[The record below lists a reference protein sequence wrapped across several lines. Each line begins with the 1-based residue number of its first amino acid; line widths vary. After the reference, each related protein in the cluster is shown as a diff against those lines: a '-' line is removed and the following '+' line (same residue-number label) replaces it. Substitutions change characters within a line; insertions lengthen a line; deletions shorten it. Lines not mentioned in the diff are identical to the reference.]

1 MASLHRLRDPSPQ
14 LPQISEKYE
23 FDQVEPRI
31 RAIAT
36 GWNPP
41 TPEQCLS
48 TETQKRL
55 LASHAEA
62 VSCGAQGIFPHALD
76 VNASVSALHVIAKV
90 LKPNTV
96 IGVDCYYD
104 YTKNKPGVKVGII
117 QTLTQRVESLEAQLE
132 ALSAQNQAVSGIPSP
147 ASTVQDVNALRNLVS
162 SLMEEWRENNTPPND
177 APGQRLNSAPDRDVQ
192 DSRMSAS
199 GPETSRKRPCPD
211 PGSSVNYT
219 SQVDLPPDNLINGI
233 LDAYFSVVH
242 PFIPILHEPLFRSR
256 LRDPAERP
264 KLIPLLHAMMVCSL
278 RYVANERLA
287 AEWSTS
293 HPGALQKSRDFVVL
307 SSIDNLSVE
316 SAQSLIIIAFVHICD
331 GNGSKA
337 WPIVGAL
344 TRAVVYMGL
353 HVEPDEGQQGDPC
366 IEPFRCLPSARVW
379 TEMEE
384 RRRVFWNV
392 FLLDRFCSFTTG
404 WNMSLSSDD
413 VKLRLPS
420 DGTYWAKEEPVTT
433 PFFNIWDTTLAK
445 IGMSVSFLPGH
456 FSSLAD
462 REKYV
467 DNTPSRSE
475 RVSPVLQAP
484 GTQTVDLSTIGSFSY
499 CIEATESLNRIV
511 KFFLQRPVNLQSKQE
526 FGAWLTRFKELDL
539 QLIHWKMFLPRRWKD
554 SNISKEPAFV
564 HMDPN
569 LTLAHITHNTSMIL
583 LHQCIAYPR
592 ANLVD
597 KLRQASIASA
607 ETCQL
612 AASETANIV
621 QKYLQYTP
629 FVGLVNAQF
638 VFCAFVSARVM
649 LVHSRL
655 HRTELPE
662 GYNILLWSLEQMSAR
677 WVSSN
682 PNLRLAQGN
691 DNFAN
696 ALLSQLQ
703 RLQERCKYIETS
715 ELDAL
720 GYAVEVSFALGIRS
734 PPASLGESQWVRERR
749 AQQRHSI
756 IPVNGQRSH
765 YMNSSPSVQ
774 RPNQRSVHG
783 HAYAAQQDVAPSVN
797 ATPSGPQVESAEA
810 VRNMSLWNGNQTP
823 SQERMSTFRT
833 GGVYSTRTGP
843 QAPMDGLFPA
853 AATSPFDGSDSF
865 AALSN
870 FLLDPQYLDMDRII
884 SFQDSFTR

>member
-1 MASLHRLRDPSPQ
+1 MESPDVRGTAVP
-14 LPQISEKYE
+14 LTS
-23 FDQVEPRI
+23 D
-31 RAIAT
+31 
-36 GWNPP
+36 
-41 TPEQCLS
+41 
-48 TETQKRL
+48 TETPACQ
-55 LASHAEA
+55 
-62 VSCGAQGIFPHALD
+62 SCR
-76 VNASVSALHVIAKV
+76 SR
-90 LKPNTV
+90 
-96 IGVDCYYD
+96 VDCYYD

-132 ALSAQNQAVSGIPSP
+132 GLRTQHQADSGIPSP
-147 ASTVQDVNALRNLVS
+147 ASTVQDVNALRTLVS
-162 SLMEEWRENNTPPND
+162 SMMEEWRENNTSPNN
-177 APGQRLNSAPDRDVQ
+177 APDQRLNSPPDRDVH
-192 DSRMSAS
+192 DSTIQTSS
-199 GPETSRKRPCPD
+199 PETSRKRPCPD
-211 PGSSVNYT
+211 SRSFVD
-219 SQVDLPPDNLINGI
+219 SAFQVDLPPDNLMNGI

-256 LRDPAERP
+256 LRDPAEKP
-264 KLIPLLHAMMVCSL
+264 KLMPILHAMMVCAL

-287 AEWSTS
+287 ADWSTS

-307 SSIDNLSVE
+307 SSIDSLSVE
-316 SAQSLIIIAFVHICD
+316 GAQSLIIIAFVHICD
-331 GNGSKA
+331 GNASKA

-353 HVEPDEGQQGDPC
+353 HCEPDEDQQGDSC
-366 IEPFRCLPSARVW
+366 VQPFRYLPSARVW

-392 FLLDRFCSFTTG
+392 FLLDRFSSFTTG

-413 VKLRLPS
+413 VRLRLPS

-433 PFFNIWDTTLAK
+433 PFFNIWDTSLAK
-445 IGMSVSFLPGH
+445 IGKSVSFLPGH
-456 FSSLAD
+456 FSSIAD
-462 REKYV
+462 KEKDV
-467 DNTPSRSE
+467 DSNPSRSE

-484 GTQTVDLSTIGSFSY
+484 GARSVDLSTIGSFAY

-511 KFFLQRPVNLQSKQE
+511 KYFLQRPVNFQSKQE

-597 KLRQASIASA
+597 KLKQASISSA

-649 LVHSRL
+649 LVHSHL

-662 GYNILLWSLEQMSAR
+662 GYSVLLWSLQQMSAR

-682 PNLRLAQGN
+682 PNLRLTLKT
-691 DNFAN
+691 DNFASG
-696 ALLSQLQ
+696 LLSQLQ
-703 RLQERCKYIETS
+703 KLQERCKYVEPF

-720 GYAVEVSFALGIRS
+720 GYAIEVSFALGIRS

-765 YMNSSPSVQ
+765 YMNSSPCAH
-774 RPNQRSVHG
+774 RSDQCSDHD
-783 HAYAAQQDVAPSVN
+783 HASQPVVAPSVN
-797 ATPSGPQVESAEA
+797 VTPSGPPVASDATIRDMGQ
-810 VRNMSLWNGNQTP
+810 WNGNQISNQQRMNTLRARDAYP
-823 SQERMSTFRT
+823 SQT
-833 GGVYSTRTGP
+833 G
-843 QAPMDGLFPA
+843 PMDGLFPSASA
-853 AATSPFDGSDSF
+853 ASPLDGSDSF

-884 SFQDSFTR
+884 SFQDSFTH

>member
-1 MASLHRLRDPSPQ
+1 MESP
-14 LPQISEKYE
+14 
-23 FDQVEPRI
+23 DA
-31 RAIAT
+31 RAAPVN
-36 GWNPP
+36 GD
-41 TPEQCLS
+41 
-48 TETQKRL
+48 TETPACQSCRSRKLRCSRDLPSCTRCQRL
-55 LASHAEA
+55 
-62 VSCGAQGIFPHALD
+62 
-76 VNASVSALHVIAKV
+76 
-90 LKPNTV
+90 
-96 IGVDCYYD
+96 GVDCYYD

-132 ALSAQNQAVSGIPSP
+132 ALRAQHQAASGIPSP
-147 ASTVQDVNALRNLVS
+147 ASTIQDVNALRGLVS
-162 SLMEEWRENNTPPND
+162 SMMEEWRENNMLPTN
-177 APGQRLNSAPDRDVQ
+177 APDQRLNIGSDRDVH
-192 DSRMSAS
+192 DSTMPAS
-199 GPETSRKRPCPD
+199 SPEISRKRPCPD
-211 PGSSVNYT
+211 SSSSLDST
-219 SQVDLPPDNLINGI
+219 CQVDLPPDSLINGI

-264 KLIPLLHAMMVCSL
+264 KLISLLHAMM
-278 RYVANERLA
+278 
-287 AEWSTS
+287 WSTS

-307 SSIDNLSVE
+307 SSIDSLSVE

-331 GNGSKA
+331 GNANKA

-353 HVEPDEGQQGDPC
+353 HSEPDEGQQGDPC
-366 IEPFRCLPSARVW
+366 VQPFQCLPTARVW

-392 FLLDRFCSFTTG
+392 FLLDS
-404 WNMSLSSDD
+404 
-413 VKLRLPS
+413 
-420 DGTYWAKEEPVTT
+420 
-433 PFFNIWDTTLAK
+433 
-445 IGMSVSFLPGH
+445 
-456 FSSLAD
+456 
-462 REKYV
+462 
-467 DNTPSRSE
+467 
-475 RVSPVLQAP
+475 
-484 GTQTVDLSTIGSFSY
+484 
-499 CIEATESLNRIV
+499 
-511 KFFLQRPVNLQSKQE
+511 
-526 FGAWLTRFKELDL
+526 
-539 QLIHWKMFLPRRWKD
+539 WKMFLPRRWKD

-592 ANLVD
+592 ASLVD
-597 KLRQASIASA
+597 KLRQASISSA

-612 AASETANIV
+612 AATETANIV

-662 GYNILLWSLEQMSAR
+662 GYDILLWSLQQMSAR

-682 PNLRLAQGN
+682 PNLRLTQGN

-703 RLQERCKYIETS
+703 RLQERCKYIDPF

-734 PPASLGESQWVRERR
+734 PPTNSGESQWVRERR

-765 YMNSSPSVQ
+765 YMTSTPSAHRSSQST
-774 RPNQRSVHG
+774 VHDQAS
-783 HAYAAQQDVAPSVN
+783 HQNVTSSVN
-797 ATPSGPQVESAEA
+797 ATPPSPQVAPGPAMRETSQWN
-810 VRNMSLWNGNQTP
+810 RNHIPTQQHMGTVHAGSVYPTQTG
-823 SQERMSTFRT
+823 S
-833 GGVYSTRTGP
+833 
-843 QAPMDGLFPA
+843 QAPLDGLFPSVGEA
-853 AATSPFDGSDSF
+853 SPLDGSDSF
-865 AALSN
+865 VALSN

-884 SFQDSFTR
+884 SFQDSFTH

>member
-1 MASLHRLRDPSPQ
+1 MPPSFAGIDLLLGLNFATTSRNRMESPDVRGSAAPLTSDPETPACQSCR
-14 LPQISEKYE
+14 SR
-23 FDQVEPRI
+23 VE
-31 RAIAT
+31 
-36 GWNPP
+36 
-41 TPEQCLS
+41 
-48 TETQKRL
+48 
-55 LASHAEA
+55 
-62 VSCGAQGIFPHALD
+62 
-76 VNASVSALHVIAKV
+76 
-90 LKPNTV
+90 
-96 IGVDCYYD
+96 CYYD

-132 ALSAQNQAVSGIPSP
+132 VLRAQNQAHSGIPSP
-147 ASTVQDVNALRNLVS
+147 ASTVQDVNALRSLVS
-162 SLMEEWRENNTPPND
+162 SMMEEWRENNTSPTSVPD
-177 APGQRLNSAPDRDVQ
+177 QRLNSSPDRDVHE
-192 DSRMSAS
+192 SSMPAS
-199 GPETSRKRPCPD
+199 NTGTSRKRPCPD
-211 PGSSVNYT
+211 SRSSVD
-219 SQVDLPPDNLINGI
+219 SMFQVDLPPDSLINGI

-264 KLIPLLHAMMVCSL
+264 RLMPILHAMVVSAL

-307 SSIDNLSVE
+307 SSIDSLSVE
-316 SAQSLIIIAFVHICD
+316 GAQSLIIIAFVHICD
-331 GNGSKA
+331 GSASKA

-344 TRAVVYMGL
+344 ARGVVYMGL
-353 HVEPDEGQQGDPC
+353 HCESDEDQQGDPC
-366 IEPFRCLPSARVW
+366 VQSFRYLPPARVW

-433 PFFNIWDTTLAK
+433 PFFNIWDTSLAK
-445 IGMSVSFLPGH
+445 IGKSVSFLPGH
-456 FSSLAD
+456 FSSIAD
-462 REKYV
+462 KEK
-467 DNTPSRSE
+467 DADITPSRSE
-475 RVSPVLQAP
+475 RVSPVV
-484 GTQTVDLSTIGSFSY
+484 QTSGARSVDLSTIGSFAY

-511 KFFLQRPVNLQSKQE
+511 KYFLQRPVNFQSKQE

-597 KLRQASIASA
+597 KLKQASISSA

-649 LVHSRL
+649 LVHSHL
-655 HRTELPE
+655 HRTELPD
-662 GYNILLWSLEQMSAR
+662 GYSVLLWSLQQMSAR

-682 PNLRLAQGN
+682 PSLRLTPQT
-691 DNFAN
+691 DNLASG
-696 ALLSQLQ
+696 LLSQLQ
-703 RLQERCKYIETS
+703 KLQERCKYVEPF

-720 GYAVEVSFALGIRS
+720 GYAIEVSFALGIRS
-734 PPASLGESQWVRERR
+734 PPASIGESQWVKERR

-765 YMNSSPSVQ
+765 YMNGSPSAQ
-774 RPNQRSVHG
+774 RPDHCSVHDPASQSTG
-783 HAYAAQQDVAPSVN
+783 APSAN
-797 ATPSGPQVESAEA
+797 TTPSGPQVVSGATM
-810 VRNMSLWNGNQTP
+810 RDMGQWNGYQTSNQQGISTARARNVYTP
-823 SQERMSTFRT
+823 Q
-833 GGVYSTRTGP
+833 TGP
-843 QAPMDGLFPA
+843 HASMDGIFPSAGA
-853 AATSPFDGSDSF
+853 ASPLDGSDSF

-884 SFQDSFTR
+884 SFQDSFTH

>member
-1 MASLHRLRDPSPQ
+1 MESPDVRGTAVP
-14 LPQISEKYE
+14 LNS
-23 FDQVEPRI
+23 D
-31 RAIAT
+31 
-36 GWNPP
+36 
-41 TPEQCLS
+41 
-48 TETQKRL
+48 TETPACQSCRSRKLRCSRDLPSCTRCQRL
-55 LASHAEA
+55 
-62 VSCGAQGIFPHALD
+62 
-76 VNASVSALHVIAKV
+76 
-90 LKPNTV
+90 
-96 IGVDCYYD
+96 GVDCYYD

-132 ALSAQNQAVSGIPSP
+132 ALRTQHQAVSGIPSP
-147 ASTVQDVNALRNLVS
+147 ASTVQDVNALRTLVS
-162 SLMEEWRENNTPPND
+162 SMMEEWRENNTSPNNMSD
-177 APGQRLNSAPDRDVQ
+177 QRLNSPQDRDVH
-192 DSRMSAS
+192 DSTVS
-199 GPETSRKRPCPD
+199 GSSPETSRKRPCPD
-211 PGSSVNYT
+211 SRSSVDPT
-219 SQVDLPPDNLINGI
+219 FQVQLPPDNLMSGI

-264 KLIPLLHAMMVCSL
+264 KLMPILHAMMVCSL
-278 RYVANERLA
+278 R
-287 AEWSTS
+287 TS

-307 SSIDNLSVE
+307 SSIDSLSVE
-316 SAQSLIIIAFVHICD
+316 GAQSLVIIAFVHICD
-331 GNGSKA
+331 GNASKA

-353 HVEPDEGQQGDPC
+353 HCEPDEDQQGDSC
-366 IEPFRCLPSARVW
+366 VQSFRYLPSVRVW

-392 FLLDRFCSFTTG
+392 FLLDR
-404 WNMSLSSDD
+404 
-413 VKLRLPS
+413 
-420 DGTYWAKEEPVTT
+420 
-433 PFFNIWDTTLAK
+433 
-445 IGMSVSFLPGH
+445 
-456 FSSLAD
+456 
-462 REKYV
+462 
-467 DNTPSRSE
+467 
-475 RVSPVLQAP
+475 
-484 GTQTVDLSTIGSFSY
+484 
-499 CIEATESLNRIV
+499 
-511 KFFLQRPVNLQSKQE
+511 
-526 FGAWLTRFKELDL
+526 
-539 QLIHWKMFLPRRWKD
+539 WKMFLPRRWKD

-597 KLRQASIASA
+597 KLKQASISSA

-649 LVHSRL
+649 LVHSHL

-662 GYNILLWSLEQMSAR
+662 GYSVLLWSLQQMSAR

-682 PNLRLAQGN
+682 PNLRLTLKT
-691 DNFAN
+691 DNFASG
-696 ALLSQLQ
+696 LLSQLQ
-703 RLQERCKYIETS
+703 KLQERCKYVEPF

-720 GYAVEVSFALGIRS
+720 GYAIEVSFALGIRS
-734 PPASLGESQWVRERR
+734 PPASLGESQWIRERR

-765 YMNSSPSVQ
+765 YMNSSPCAH
-774 RPNQRSVHG
+774 RSDQCSDHD
-783 HAYAAQQDVAPSVN
+783 HASQPVVAPSVN
-797 ATPSGPQVESAEA
+797 VTPSGPQVASDATI
-810 VRNMSLWNGNQTP
+810 RDMGQWNGNQI
-823 SQERMSTFRT
+823 SNQQRMDTLRT
-833 GGVYSTRTGP
+833 RDAYATQTGP
-843 QAPMDGLFPA
+843 VDGLFPSASA
-853 AATSPFDGSDSF
+853 ASPLDGSDSF

-884 SFQDSFTR
+884 SFQDSFTH

>member
-1 MASLHRLRDPSPQ
+1 MESP
-14 LPQISEKYE
+14 
-23 FDQVEPRI
+23 DA
-31 RAIAT
+31 RAVPLN
-36 GWNPP
+36 GD
-41 TPEQCLS
+41 
-48 TETQKRL
+48 TETPACQ
-55 LASHAEA
+55 
-62 VSCGAQGIFPHALD
+62 SCR
-76 VNASVSALHVIAKV
+76 SR
-90 LKPNTV
+90 
-96 IGVDCYYD
+96 VDCYYD

-177 APGQRLNSAPDRDVQ
+177 APDQRLNSPPDRDVQ
-192 DSRMSAS
+192 DSTTSAS

-211 PGSSVNYT
+211 PGSSVDYT

-242 PFIPILHEPLFRSR
+242 PFIPILHEPLLRSR

-331 GNGSKA
+331 GNGGKA

-353 HVEPDEGQQGDPC
+353 HIEPDEGQQGDPC
-366 IEPFRCLPSARVW
+366 IEPIRCLPPARVW

-445 IGMSVSFLPGH
+445 IGKSVSFLPGH
-456 FSSLAD
+456 LSSLAD
-462 REKYV
+462 KEKYV

-475 RVSPVLQAP
+475 RVSPVLQAS
-484 GTQTVDLSTIGSFSY
+484 GTHTVDLSTIGSFAY

-597 KLRQASIASA
+597 KLRQASISSA

-703 RLQERCKYIETS
+703 RLQERCKYIEPS

-720 GYAVEVSFALGIRS
+720 GYAVEVSLALGIRR
-734 PPASLGESQWVRERR
+734 PPDSLGESQWVRERR

-774 RPNQRSVHG
+774 RSNQRSIHG

-797 ATPSGPQVESAEA
+797 ATPPGPQVESVEA
-810 VRNMSLWNGNQTP
+810 VRNMSLWNGNHTP
-823 SQERMSTFRT
+823 SQERMGTFRT
-833 GGVYSTRTGP
+833 EGVYSTRTGP

-853 AATSPFDGSDSF
+853 AAPSPFDGSDSF

>member
-1 MASLHRLRDPSPQ
+1 MESP
-14 LPQISEKYE
+14 
-23 FDQVEPRI
+23 DA
-31 RAIAT
+31 RAVPLN
-36 GWNPP
+36 GD
-41 TPEQCLS
+41 
-48 TETQKRL
+48 TETPACQSCRSRKLRCSRDLPSCTRCQRL
-55 LASHAEA
+55 
-62 VSCGAQGIFPHALD
+62 
-76 VNASVSALHVIAKV
+76 
-90 LKPNTV
+90 
-96 IGVDCYYD
+96 GVDCYYD

-132 ALSAQNQAVSGIPSP
+132 ALSAQNPAVSGIPSP

-177 APGQRLNSAPDRDVQ
+177 APHQRLNSAPCRDVQ
-192 DSRMSAS
+192 DSTMSAS

-211 PGSSVNYT
+211 PGNSVDYT
-219 SQVDLPPDNLINGI
+219 SQVDLPPESLINGI

-264 KLIPLLHAMMVCSL
+264 KLIPLLHAMM
-278 RYVANERLA
+278 
-287 AEWSTS
+287 WSTS

-353 HVEPDEGQQGDPC
+353 HIEPDEGQQGDPC
-366 IEPFRCLPSARVW
+366 IEPIRCLPPARVW

-392 FLLDRFCSFTTG
+392 FLLDR
-404 WNMSLSSDD
+404 
-413 VKLRLPS
+413 
-420 DGTYWAKEEPVTT
+420 
-433 PFFNIWDTTLAK
+433 
-445 IGMSVSFLPGH
+445 
-456 FSSLAD
+456 
-462 REKYV
+462 
-467 DNTPSRSE
+467 
-475 RVSPVLQAP
+475 
-484 GTQTVDLSTIGSFSY
+484 
-499 CIEATESLNRIV
+499 
-511 KFFLQRPVNLQSKQE
+511 
-526 FGAWLTRFKELDL
+526 
-539 QLIHWKMFLPRRWKD
+539 WKMFLPRRWKD

-592 ANLVD
+592 ASLVD
-597 KLRQASIASA
+597 KLRQASISSA

-662 GYNILLWSLEQMSAR
+662 GYNILLWSLEQMSSR

-703 RLQERCKYIETS
+703 RLQERCKYIEPS

-797 ATPSGPQVESAEA
+797 ATPPGPQVESADA
-810 VRNMSLWNGNQTP
+810 VRNMSLWNGNHTP
-823 SQERMSTFRT
+823 SQERMGTFRT

-884 SFQDSFTR
+884 SFQDSFNR

>member
-1 MASLHRLRDPSPQ
+1 MESP
-14 LPQISEKYE
+14 
-23 FDQVEPRI
+23 DA
-31 RAIAT
+31 RAVPLN
-36 GWNPP
+36 GD
-41 TPEQCLS
+41 
-48 TETQKRL
+48 TETPACQSCRSRKLRCSRDLPSCTRCQRL
-55 LASHAEA
+55 
-62 VSCGAQGIFPHALD
+62 
-76 VNASVSALHVIAKV
+76 
-90 LKPNTV
+90 
-96 IGVDCYYD
+96 GVDCYYD

-264 KLIPLLHAMMVCSL
+264 KLIPLLHAMM
-278 RYVANERLA
+278 
-287 AEWSTS
+287 WSTS

-353 HVEPDEGQQGDPC
+353 HIEPDEGQQGDPC

-392 FLLDRFCSFTTG
+392 FLLDR
-404 WNMSLSSDD
+404 
-413 VKLRLPS
+413 
-420 DGTYWAKEEPVTT
+420 
-433 PFFNIWDTTLAK
+433 
-445 IGMSVSFLPGH
+445 
-456 FSSLAD
+456 
-462 REKYV
+462 
-467 DNTPSRSE
+467 
-475 RVSPVLQAP
+475 
-484 GTQTVDLSTIGSFSY
+484 
-499 CIEATESLNRIV
+499 
-511 KFFLQRPVNLQSKQE
+511 
-526 FGAWLTRFKELDL
+526 
-539 QLIHWKMFLPRRWKD
+539 WKMFLPRRWKD

>member
-1 MASLHRLRDPSPQ
+1 MESPDARSVP
-14 LPQISEKYE
+14 LNG
-23 FDQVEPRI
+23 D
-31 RAIAT
+31 
-36 GWNPP
+36 
-41 TPEQCLS
+41 
-48 TETQKRL
+48 TETPACQSCRSRKLRCSRGLPSCTRCQRL
-55 LASHAEA
+55 
-62 VSCGAQGIFPHALD
+62 
-76 VNASVSALHVIAKV
+76 
-90 LKPNTV
+90 
-96 IGVDCYYD
+96 GVDCYYD

-162 SLMEEWRENNTPPND
+162 SLMEEWRENNTPPNN
-177 APGQRLNSAPDRDVQ
+177 APDQRLNSALDRDVQ
-192 DSRMSAS
+192 DSTMPAS
-199 GPETSRKRPCPD
+199 GPETSRKRPCPE
-211 PGSSVNYT
+211 PGSSVDYT

-264 KLIPLLHAMMVCSL
+264 KLIPLLHAMM
-278 RYVANERLA
+278 
-287 AEWSTS
+287 WSTS

-337 WPIVGAL
+337 WPIVGTL

-353 HVEPDEGQQGDPC
+353 HIEPDEGQQGDPC

-392 FLLDRFCSFTTG
+392 FLLDR
-404 WNMSLSSDD
+404 
-413 VKLRLPS
+413 
-420 DGTYWAKEEPVTT
+420 
-433 PFFNIWDTTLAK
+433 
-445 IGMSVSFLPGH
+445 
-456 FSSLAD
+456 
-462 REKYV
+462 
-467 DNTPSRSE
+467 
-475 RVSPVLQAP
+475 
-484 GTQTVDLSTIGSFSY
+484 
-499 CIEATESLNRIV
+499 
-511 KFFLQRPVNLQSKQE
+511 
-526 FGAWLTRFKELDL
+526 
-539 QLIHWKMFLPRRWKD
+539 WKMFLPRRWKD

-597 KLRQASIASA
+597 KLRQASISSA

-703 RLQERCKYIETS
+703 RLQERCKYIEPS

-720 GYAVEVSFALGIRS
+720 GYSVEVNFALGISS

-774 RPNQRSVHG
+774 RPNQRSAHG

-797 ATPSGPQVESAEA
+797 ATPSGPQVESTEA

>member
-1 MASLHRLRDPSPQ
+1 MESP
-14 LPQISEKYE
+14 
-23 FDQVEPRI
+23 DA
-31 RAIAT
+31 RAVPLN
-36 GWNPP
+36 GD
-41 TPEQCLS
+41 
-48 TETQKRL
+48 TETPACQSCRSRKLRCSRDLPSCTRCQRL
-55 LASHAEA
+55 
-62 VSCGAQGIFPHALD
+62 
-76 VNASVSALHVIAKV
+76 
-90 LKPNTV
+90 
-96 IGVDCYYD
+96 GVDCYYD

-177 APGQRLNSAPDRDVQ
+177 APDQRLNSPPDRDVQ
-192 DSRMSAS
+192 DSTTSAS

-211 PGSSVNYT
+211 PGSSVDYT

-242 PFIPILHEPLFRSR
+242 PFIPILHEPLLRSR

-264 KLIPLLHAMMVCSL
+264 KLIPLLHAMM
-278 RYVANERLA
+278 
-287 AEWSTS
+287 WSTS

-353 HVEPDEGQQGDPC
+353 HIEPDEGQQGDPC
-366 IEPFRCLPSARVW
+366 IEPIRCLPPARVW

-384 RRRVFWNV
+384 RRRAFWNV
-392 FLLDRFCSFTTG
+392 FLLDR
-404 WNMSLSSDD
+404 
-413 VKLRLPS
+413 
-420 DGTYWAKEEPVTT
+420 
-433 PFFNIWDTTLAK
+433 
-445 IGMSVSFLPGH
+445 
-456 FSSLAD
+456 
-462 REKYV
+462 
-467 DNTPSRSE
+467 
-475 RVSPVLQAP
+475 
-484 GTQTVDLSTIGSFSY
+484 
-499 CIEATESLNRIV
+499 
-511 KFFLQRPVNLQSKQE
+511 
-526 FGAWLTRFKELDL
+526 
-539 QLIHWKMFLPRRWKD
+539 WKMFLPRRWKD

-597 KLRQASIASA
+597 KLRQASISSA

-703 RLQERCKYIETS
+703 RLQERCKYIEPS

-720 GYAVEVSFALGIRS
+720 GYAVEVSFALGIRR
-734 PPASLGESQWVRERR
+734 PPDSLGESQWVRERR

-774 RPNQRSVHG
+774 RSNQRSIHG

-797 ATPSGPQVESAEA
+797 ATPPGPQVESVEA
-810 VRNMSLWNGNQTP
+810 VRNMSLWNGNHTP
-823 SQERMSTFRT
+823 SQERMGTFRT
-833 GGVYSTRTGP
+833 EGVYSTRTGP